1 MQRTIAGR
9 KMSKIT
15 RWDGNERRGSGRC
28 RRKSRDRR
36 NLRERRN
43 DHRHNLGRKRSLVE
57 WIRSVFRARL
67 GVDRRKKSEQRGRD
81 RRNFAPR
88 SLLTKDELRDLLA

>member
-1 MQRTIAGR
+1 MQRTIAGS
-9 KMSKIT
+9 KLSKIT
-15 RWDGNERRGSGRC
+15 RWDGKERRGSGRC
-28 RRKSRDRR
+28 RRRSRDRR
-36 NLRERRN
+36 SLRERRL
-43 DHRHNLGRKRSLVE
+43 DHRQGHGRKRSLVA

-81 RRNFAPR
+81 RRYFSPR